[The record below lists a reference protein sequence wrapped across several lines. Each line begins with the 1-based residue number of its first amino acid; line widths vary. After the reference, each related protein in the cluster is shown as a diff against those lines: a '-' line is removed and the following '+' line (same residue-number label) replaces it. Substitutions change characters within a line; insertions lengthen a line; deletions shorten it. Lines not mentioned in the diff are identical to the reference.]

1 VITVTVIVALLRILA
16 ETLLNLGGIPYLST
30 ATLPL
35 IEKSAWVLIPLLIL
49 VFILFYVAYFQYAVI
64 LFGARDIRNDE
75 YSLLGTLGKA
85 FKSTVHASPLSILL
99 LAVNMIMILPI
110 AGAMFPTDVFSN
122 LQLPYYFY
130 ELMTSR
136 WYLAILLSIYFIGFY
151 WLAFRY
157 YLVLPLTIL
166 KGYPVTKAFSV
177 SASMMKGHKRK
188 TLIQLV
194 VLSLL
199 FFCTELLVFAPMWP
213 IQRLADSLGDM
224 PALITCAVLL
234 AILKLFAAYYSIR
247 ISIIMFFTTYPE
259 DMFAEESISETS
271 EKEKSRKKTNK
282 VLGILSGIGTVLMAL
297 VYSLW
302 FIVSYNYNIP
312 MVISNGGSDG
322 NNGVPNTIEVMED
335 TVRSAHPDYVSVTVQ
350 HTKDDRYVV
359 IGPDD
364 LFRYCGVN
372 GSVSDYTLDEITAMA
387 AVNGKFRSGYSSL
400 DDYLA
405 AASKAGQP
413 LILELSA
420 SSFSEDSVDRFLDTY
435 GIQIFLEGHI
445 LQSSD
450 YSIVKR
456 LLEINKELTDATG
469 TAAITYKVSC
479 TLYNSLLYPAV
490 NVDSFAVDDTNL
502 QQMFVNKGKIYHQ
515 NIYVW
520 NVDDEAL
527 MDKMI
532 LMNVDG
538 IYTNYP
544 SLLRK
549 RIYELEDS
557 GYTQVILKFIYKYYK
572 Y

>member
-1 VITVTVIVALLRILA
+1 VTVIVTLLRVLA
-16 ETLLNLGGIPYLST
+16 TSLLNLGGIPYLST

-35 IEKSAWVLIPLLIL
+35 IKKSAWVLIPLLFIF
-49 VFILFYVAYFQYAVI
+49 FILFYVAYFQYSVI

-75 YSLLGTLGKA
+75 YSLIGTLGKA
-85 FKSTVHASPLSILL
+85 FKSTIHASPLSILL
-99 LAVNMIMILPI
+99 LAVNMVMILPI

-122 LQLPYYFY
+122 LQLPDYLYD
-130 ELMTSR
+130 LMISR
-136 WYLAILLSIYFIGFY
+136 WFLVVLLGILSVVYY
-151 WLAFRY
+151 WLALRY

-166 KGYPVTKAFSV
+166 KGYPVTKAFPV

-188 TLIQLV
+188 TLVQLV

-199 FFCTELLVFAPMWP
+199 FFCTELLVFFPMWP
-213 IQRLADSLGDM
+213 IQSLADSLGDL
-224 PALITCAVLL
+224 PALITCVILL
-234 AILKLFAAYYSIR
+234 SVLKLFAAYYSIR

-259 DMFAEESISETS
+259 DMFAEEHVSETA
-271 EKEKSRKKTNK
+271 EKEKNRKQNNK
-282 VLGILSGIGTVLMAL
+282 ILGILSGIGTILIAI

-302 FIVSYNYNIP
+302 FVISYNYNVP
-312 MVISNGGSDG
+312 LVISNSGSDG
-322 NNGVPNTIEVMED
+322 NNGVPNTIDVMKD
-335 TVRSAHPDYVSVTVQ
+335 TVRTAHPDYVSVTVQ
-350 HTKDDRYVV
+350 RTKDDRYAV

-364 LFRYCGVN
+364 LFLYCGVS
-372 GSVSDYTLDEITAMA
+372 GSVRDYTLNEITSLP
-387 AVNGKFRSGYSSL
+387 AVNGEFASGYSSL

-413 LILELSA
+413 LILELYA
-420 SSFSEDSVDRFLDTY
+420 PSFSADAIDRFLDTY
-435 GIQIFLEGHI
+435 GPVIYLEGHI

-456 LLEINKELTDATG
+456 LLEINKELAEYTG
-469 TAAITYKVSC
+469 TNDITYKVSC
-479 TLYNSLLYPAV
+479 TLYNSLLYPSV
-490 NVDSFAVDDTNL
+490 NTDSFAVDDTNL
-502 QQMFVNKGKIYHQ
+502 QQMFINKGKIYHQ

-520 NVDDEAL
+520 NVDDEAV

-544 SLLRK
+544 SLLRN
-549 RIYELEDS
+549 RIYFLEDS